1 MSSDAMREHAFMTVE
16 TLAKT
21 TVRRDETVSDTRALR
36 VFTAVLALWA
46 TACPAAA
53 VPSAQTPAGKADPI
67 AEAQR
72 LISALSS
79 LRDLTRANVE
89 TLLKVSLG
97 PAADFPGDPNLFEA
111 QLPSGPFAKVR
122 LQQPGPT
129 QTFGPR
135 LSLEARSG
143 TPLPKSRFDQALI
156 GPIVDI
162 NPHIPPE
169 GTVTHKP
176 AAGDTGTRLEFWK
189 ASEQLRQVT
198 FSRARDA
205 AK

>member
-1 MSSDAMREHAFMTVE
+1 VGDDVFGGGWPNSSSPRPND
-16 TLAKT
+16 
-21 TVRRDETVSDTRALR
+21 RRDRGG
-36 VFTAVLALWA
+36 TA
-46 TACPAAA
+46 
-53 VPSAQTPAGKADPI
+53 SH
-67 AEAQR
+67 QR
-72 LISALSS
+72 LFLAARVDPRQR
-79 LRDLTRANVE
+79 RDTAE
-89 TLLKVSLG
+89 GSLG
-97 PAADFPGDPNLFEA
+97 PAADFLGDPNLFEA
-111 QLPSGPFAKVR
+111 QLPSGPFARVR

-162 NPHIPPE
+162 NPHVPPE
-169 GTVTHKP
+169 GTVTHEA
-176 AAGDTGTRLEFWK
+176 AAGDTRTRLEFWK